1 MLVGNVNWWIHYEKQ
16 YEVSSKKLKNW
27 TLNSMWS
34 SNSTSG
40 HLSEGN
46 KITVLHS
53 HAHSSLIHNN
63 HNIEIIC
70 PSTEAWIKTMWCICT
85 MNGIQPQKEDNPAIC
100 INMDGLWGYYA
111 KWNRSEKNNTI
122 WSHLYMNL
130 KKKKKSE
137 LKKNTKNHEVKYIE
151 QIGRWL

>member
-1 MLVGNVNWWIHYEKQ
+1 MEKREPLCMLVGNVNWWSHYEKQ

-27 TLNSMWS
+27 AINSMWS

-40 HLSEGN
+40 HLSGGN

-70 PSTEAWIKTMWCICT
+70 PSTEAWIKQCGVYVQWMVFSHKKKIILPFVSTWMDCE
-85 MNGIQPQKEDNPAIC
+85 GI
-100 INMDGLWGYYA
+100 ML
-111 KWNRSEKNNTI
+111 SEIDQRKTNTI

-130 KKKKKSE
+130 KKKKKIRI
-137 LKKNTKNHEVKYIE
+137 KKKKQPMKSN
-151 QIGRWL
+151 L